1 LHCLYPL
8 SAALPTSFPVSQFLS
23 GFAGIDGQPEAI
35 TPLLLGDS
43 LATCTLIPNGEDIKQ
58 TSEALGADVPCPCPL
73 QQRTID
79 ARSIYRKD
87 WARESKMEWDIPGD
101 DPVTLESYER
111 DLSAIISRLLKTKAK
126 SIAVHTIP
134 MMGEDLES
142 EANEIV
148 RWPYPWEN
156 SKCVIPFVASF

>member
-1 LHCLYPL
+1 LH
-8 SAALPTSFPVSQFLS
+8 
-23 GFAGIDGQPEAI
+23 
-35 TPLLLGDS
+35 
-43 LATCTLIPNGEDIKQ
+43 
-58 TSEALGADVPCPCPL
+58 
-73 QQRTID
+73 QRTND

-87 WARESKMEWDIPGD
+87 WARESKMEWDIPAE

-111 DLSAIISRLLKTKAK
+111 DLSTVISRLLKTKAK